1 MDNLFRQIGIYSSVG
16 QLYVPEDAGTMLYYK
31 ESKDGQ
37 LLEEGITEAGALSSW
52 IAAGTAYSVHGLPLL
67 PFYIYYS
74 MFGFQRVGDLIWA
87 AADQRTR
94 GFLFGATAGRTTLGG
109 EGLQHQDGSS
119 HVIAATVPNCRAYD
133 PAFVYEI
140 AVIMD
145 HGMRQMLEQQRDEFY
160 YITMTNE
167 NYAQP
172 SLPEGVEAAII
183 RGMYRHSTH
192 AVPSTT
198 GPAVRLLGSGAVLRE
213 VESAAGI
220 LQQEWSVAS
229 EVFSVTSFSELA
241 REAAEVQRWNRLH
254 PDERSRISHLE
265 EQLRDPE
272 VTVAATDYV
281 RAYPQ
286 LISSYVDGIYITLG
300 TDGFGRSDTRP
311 ALRRFFEVDRHCV
324 VLAALDGLV
333 RKGRLPQE
341 VLARAISRYGFDPGA
356 PAPWTV

>member
-1 MDNLFRQIGIYSSVG
+1 
-16 QLYVPEDAGTMLYYK
+16 
-31 ESKDGQ
+31 
-37 LLEEGITEAGALSSW
+37 
-52 IAAGTAYSVHGLPLL
+52 
-67 PFYIYYS
+67 
-74 MFGFQRVGDLIWA
+74 
-87 AADQRTR
+87 
-94 GFLFGATAGRTTLGG
+94 
-109 EGLQHQDGSS
+109 
-119 HVIAATVPNCRAYD
+119 
-133 PAFVYEI
+133 
-140 AVIMD
+140 
-145 HGMRQMLEQQRDEFY
+145 
-160 YITMTNE
+160 
-167 NYAQP
+167 
-172 SLPEGVEAAII
+172 
-183 RGMYRHSTH
+183 MYRYSTH
-192 AVPSTT
+192 GVPSST

-220 LQQEWSVAS
+220 LAQEWSVAS

-241 REAAEVQRWNRLH
+241 REAADVQRWNRLH
-254 PDERSRISHLE
+254 PNERCRTSHLE

-341 VLARAISRYGFDPGA
+341 VMARAISRYGFDPGA
-356 PAPWTV
+356 PPPWTV